1 MLAGQRLSGAVAG
14 GMPVSRTGAGLG
26 CLPGR
31 GCQVQWQVGCRCLG
45 QVQGRVA
52 CRAEAVRC
60 SGRWDAGVQ
69 DRYRAGLPARQRLSG
84 PVAGGMPVSRTGAG
98 PGCLLGRGCQVQWQV
113 GCRCPGQV
121 QGRVACRAEAVRCSG
136 RWDAGVQ
143 DRCRAGLPA
152 GQRLS
157 GAVAGEMLVSR
168 TGA

>member
-1 MLAGQRLSGAVAG
+1 M
-14 GMPVSRTGAGLG
+14 
-26 CLPGR
+26 
-31 GCQVQWQVGCRCLG
+31 QWQVGFRCPGQVQGRVACRAEVVRCSGCRCPG

-52 CRAEAVRC
+52 CRAEA
-60 SGRWDAGVQ
+60 
-69 DRYRAGLPARQRLSG
+69 
-84 PVAGGMPVSRTGAG
+84 VAGGMPVSRTGAG
-98 PGCLLGRGCQVQWQV
+98 PGCLPGRGCQVQWQM

-157 GAVAGEMLVSR
+157 GAVADLSVLKAGSTFSSLSIKTSKITACTCVHAPLQAHSH
-168 TGA
+168 